1 MAAVDA
7 VDAAAMASAMAA
19 VSRGLGNGVATANRP
34 QPPAA
39 FNACL
44 RRAEGRVCLV
54 GRMTSSD
61 EQENVPVDET
71 IEPELEKRGSR
82 GMRPGLRIS
91 KEEIS
96 ALPLGQYTGKIVLVE
111 APEAARKAV
120 AEIKKAKVLGFDTE
134 SRPSFRRGISYLPSL
149 VQLATADAVYLFR
162 LDDCGGVPV
171 LFPVFRDAGI
181 VKAGVA
187 VRDDVRG
194 LKERAPFQDAGFVE
208 ISEHSRRAGVENTG
222 LRALAAHY
230 LGMRVSKGAQVTN
243 WANRHLSPQQI
254 TYAATDAWISRELY
268 LHLEKAGLV
277 NG

>member
-1 MAAVDA
+1 
-7 VDAAAMASAMAA
+7 
-19 VSRGLGNGVATANRP
+19 
-34 QPPAA
+34 
-39 FNACL
+39 
-44 RRAEGRVCLV
+44 
-54 GRMTSSD
+54 
-61 EQENVPVDET
+61 
-71 IEPELEKRGSR
+71 
-82 GMRPGLRIS
+82 MRPGLRIS